1 MAYFDLVVDRFAS
14 FRSVVGAAVKSSA
27 TVFAEPVAKPAVPL
41 PAADAGRAATADW
54 LQVKDLSVVF
64 GQNRV
69 LDGLSFSLRRGEI
82 GCLLGASGCGKTTAL
97 RSIAG
102 FVQPCDG
109 RISIAGAE
117 VASSTSAVPPE
128 QRGVGVVFQDYALFP
143 HLDIAANVGFGL
155 RAMPAGEQISQ
166 VTRMLDLVG
175 LSAMAHRYPHELSGG
190 QQQRVALARA
200 LAPSPSLLLLDE
212 PFSSLD
218 PDLRERL
225 ALDLREILKREGI
238 TALLVT
244 HDQNEAFA
252 LCDSIGVM
260 DKGRIAQWGSAYRL
274 YHRPDN
280 RKVADFVGL
289 GAFVPGRLEH
299 REGRSYLHI
308 EIGVL
313 PIAARADQVIA
324 AAQANDAGD
333 VTVLLRPDD
342 VIHDDDSPLQAE
354 VIRKSFRG
362 ASFLYTLRL
371 PSGTTLLALVPS
383 HHDHAI
389 GEWIGIRVDADHIV
403 TFPVDENSSQSA

>member
-1 MAYFDLVVDRFAS
+1 MAYFDLVVERLTSFGRSRETGSAGAS
-14 FRSVVGAAVKSSA
+14 ERAQA
-27 TVFAEPVAKPAVPL
+27 PVDPA
-41 PAADAGRAATADW
+41 RASGDW
-54 LQVKDLSVVF
+54 LVVSDLEVVF
-64 GQNRV
+64 GSNRV

-102 FVQPCDG
+102 FVQPGRG
-109 RISIAGAE
+109 RITIAGNE
-117 VASSTSAVPPE
+117 VTSGSWSLAPE

-143 HLDIAANVGFGL
+143 HLDIASNVAFGL
-155 RAMPAGEQISQ
+155 RAMPAAERADR
-166 VTRMLDLVG
+166 VARMLELVG
-175 LSAMAHRYPHELSGG
+175 LASVAARFPHELSGG

-225 ALDLREILKREGI
+225 ALDLREILKQQGI

-252 LCDSIGVM
+252 LADSIGVM
-260 DKGRIAQWGSAYRL
+260 DQGKISQWGSAYRL

-324 AAQANDAGD
+324 STQANDSGD
-333 VTVLLRPDD
+333 VSVLLRPDD

-354 VIRKSFRG
+354 VVRKSFRG

-371 PSGTTLLALVPS
+371 PSGTRLLALVPS

-403 TFPVDENSSQSA
+403 TFPIDEGPEPLA